1 MTGVVTP
8 AATNS
13 AICSRHASALPMI
26 AMRSISE
33 SVMAAE
39 IGEILLGRAEG
50 RTSPDQITFF
60 KSVGNAVQDIAV
72 AARVLATATE
82 RDLGL
87 MVEL

>member
-1 MTGVVTP
+1 MRQAEDVD
-8 AATNS
+8 AD
-13 AICSRHASALPMI
+13 ALP
-26 AMRSISE
+26 
-33 SVMAAE
+33 AE

-60 KSVGNAVQDIAV
+60 KSVGNAVQDISV